1 VVRAIVDALAQVLQT
16 LLAESFGE
24 SAIAIC

>member
-1 VVRAIVDALAQVLQT
+1 VVRAVVDAFAQVLQA

-24 SAIAIC
+24 AAIAIC